1 LQRHCGCLQR
11 QRFLVWCQRFQ
22 TGAGAK
28 LLLSQDKHREHQV
41 NYTRKYLRLF
51 WTLVLGFGLMF
62 SSGCSTEFFVDKGHV
77 DWVGGISFD
86 IKPPYL
92 NEKKAFNLRGEN
104 LSLWQLQQISEA
116 MPFIAAFTNAQ
127 LGNGI
132 ARSLLPASEI
142 KLRSIREIQNLNLD
156 TFLAVKTIQNWQV
169 TAHQIQFNIDYF
181 YTGRDGYFVYYRD
194 NYIFKPNN
202 RKWAFE
208 KHAKTEPE
216 GILVCDKSPQGWRVC
231 VPLNRATAD

>member
-1 LQRHCGCLQR
+1 MNR
-11 QRFLVWCQRFQ
+11 
-22 TGAGAK
+22 
-28 LLLSQDKHREHQV
+28 KHKHPR
-41 NYTRKYLRLF
+41 RF
-51 WTLVLGFGLMF
+51 WTLVLGFGLLV
-62 SSGCSTEFFVDKGHV
+62 SSGCSTEYFVDKGHV

-104 LSLWQLQQISEA
+104 LSPWQLQQISEA

-132 ARSLLPASEI
+132 APSLLPASGT
-142 KLRSIREIQNLNLD
+142 KLRSIREIQNLNID
-156 TFLAVKTIQNWQV
+156 TFLAVKTIQNWQI

-194 NYIFKPNN
+194 NYIFKTRN
-202 RKWAFE
+202 RMWAFE
-208 KHAKTEPE
+208 KHAQTEPE
-216 GILVCDKSPQGWRVC
+216 GVLVCKKRPNEWRLC
-231 VPLNRATAD
+231 VPLKQVQQN

>member
-1 LQRHCGCLQR
+1 MNR
-11 QRFLVWCQRFQ
+11 
-22 TGAGAK
+22 
-28 LLLSQDKHREHQV
+28 KHKHPR
-41 NYTRKYLRLF
+41 RF
-51 WTLVLGFGLMF
+51 WTLVLGFGLLF
-62 SSGCSTEFFVDKGHV
+62 SSGCSTEYFVDKGHV

-104 LSLWQLQQISEA
+104 LSPLQLQQISEA

-127 LGNGI
+127 LGNGV
-132 ARSLLPASEI
+132 APSLLPGSET
-142 KLRSIREIQNLNLD
+142 KLRSIREIQNLNID
-156 TFLAVKTIQNWQV
+156 TFLAVKTIQNWQI

-194 NYIFKPNN
+194 NYIFKTRN
-202 RKWAFE
+202 RMWAFE

-216 GILVCDKSPQGWRVC
+216 GVLVCKKSPNQWRLC
-231 VPLNRATAD
+231 VPLTQVQQN

>member
-1 LQRHCGCLQR
+1 M
-11 QRFLVWCQRFQ
+11 
-22 TGAGAK
+22 
-28 LLLSQDKHREHQV
+28 
-41 NYTRKYLRLF
+41 
-51 WTLVLGFGLMF
+51 LGFGLLF
-62 SSGCSTEFFVDKGHV
+62 SSGCSTEYFVDKGHV

-104 LSLWQLQQISEA
+104 LSPWQLQQISEA

-132 ARSLLPASEI
+132 APSLLPASET
-142 KLRSIREIQNLNLD
+142 KLRSIREIQNLNID
-156 TFLAVKTIQNWQV
+156 TFLAVKTIQNWQI

-194 NYIFKPNN
+194 NYIFKTRN
-202 RKWAFE
+202 RMWAFE

-216 GILVCDKSPQGWRVC
+216 GVLVCKKSPNQWRLC
-231 VPLNRATAD
+231 VPLTQVQQN

>member
-1 LQRHCGCLQR
+1 M
-11 QRFLVWCQRFQ
+11 
-22 TGAGAK
+22 
-28 LLLSQDKHREHQV
+28 SQDKHREHQV

-104 LSLWQLQQISEA
+104 LSPWQLQQISEA

-156 TFLAVKTIQNWQV
+156 TLLAVKTIQNWQV

>member
-1 LQRHCGCLQR
+1 
-11 QRFLVWCQRFQ
+11 
-22 TGAGAK
+22 
-28 LLLSQDKHREHQV
+28 V

-86 IKPPYL
+86 IKSPYL

-104 LSLWQLQQISEA
+104 LSPWQLQQISEA

>member
-104 LSLWQLQQISEA
+104 LSPWQLQQISEA